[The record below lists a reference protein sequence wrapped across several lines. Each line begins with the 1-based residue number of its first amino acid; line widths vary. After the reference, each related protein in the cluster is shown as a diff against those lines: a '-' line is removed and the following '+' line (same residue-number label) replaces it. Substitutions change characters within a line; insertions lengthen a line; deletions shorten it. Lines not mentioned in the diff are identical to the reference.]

1 VSDPARRIPRVTLYG
16 RPGCCLCEDA
26 RDALERIAAE
36 VEFELE
42 ERDIESDEL
51 LLARYLER
59 IPVIAVDGV
68 DRFELA
74 VDEAALRAHL
84 AAAAM
89 I

>member
-1 VSDPARRIPRVTLYG
+1 M
-16 RPGCCLCEDA
+16 
-26 RDALERIAAE
+26 
-36 VEFELE
+36 EFELE
-42 ERDIESDEL
+42 ERDIETDEL

-68 DRFELA
+68 DRFELM

>member
-1 VSDPARRIPRVTLYG
+1 MSDPSRRVPRVTLYG

-26 RDALERIAAE
+26 RDALERIVAE

-42 ERDIESDEL
+42 ERDIETDDL

-68 DRFELA
+68 DRFELT